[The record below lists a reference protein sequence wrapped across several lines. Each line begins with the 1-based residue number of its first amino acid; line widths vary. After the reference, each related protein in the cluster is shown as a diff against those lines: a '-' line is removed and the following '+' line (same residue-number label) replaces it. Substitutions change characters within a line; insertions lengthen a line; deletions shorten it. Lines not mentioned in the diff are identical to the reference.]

1 MTAFTFSSYINA
13 FTLAAG
19 LKRLGIKLY
28 TTDKQPYFPI
38 PSAEG
43 IADSIWLF
51 FTEEASLRQGLQ
63 GTFRGRFL
71 PTSFPIHLLDDKWH
85 FAEWLQTKAGLIQGI
100 DQWHIADIPS
110 IRFPCLVKA
119 KHSWY
124 GQRKMP
130 RGWICRT
137 IDDLR
142 HALLQIERE
151 RLPYEVFFVQE
162 WLGDEACRVISV
174 CGFHDTANH
183 RRNLTAIVERVASHT
198 TGLSCSAAVESIPD
212 QWGLL
217 YQASGILD
225 ELEFTGPYEM
235 EFLVVGEQVRVLEL
249 NPRFWMQHAIFLFTG
264 NGLIKR
270 YLGLESEADRQQRS
284 VENIVWIDGI
294 HLISSLLHFRRD
306 GFLLLFMAIERRLA
320 RRQQVVIFPGFFT
333 AARSMWINGV
343 WRPGE
348 RLLARL
354 IRRASGLG

>member
-19 LKRLGIKLY
+19 LKRLGMKLY
-28 TTDKQPYFPI
+28 TTDKQPYFSI

-43 IADSIWLF
+43 VADSSWLF

-63 GTFRGRFL
+63 GAFHGRFL
-71 PTSFPIHLLDDKWH
+71 PTRFPMHLLDDKWR
-85 FAEWLQTKAGLIQGI
+85 FAEWLQTKAGLTQGLE
-100 DQWHIADIPS
+100 QWHIADIPS

-124 GQRKMP
+124 DQRKTP

-137 IDDLR
+137 ID
-142 HALLQIERE
+142 ALQNAFKEIEQAGF
-151 RLPYEVFFVQE
+151 PPDSFFIQE

-174 CGFHDTANH
+174 CGFHDAANH
-183 RRNLTAIVERVASHT
+183 RRNLTAIVERVAAHT
-198 TGLSCSAAVESIPD
+198 KGLSCSAAVESIPD

-217 YQASGILD
+217 YQASAILD
-225 ELEFTGPYEM
+225 ELEFTGPYEI

-294 HLISSLLHFRRD
+294 HLMSSILRFRRD
-306 GFLLLFMAIERRLA
+306 GFFLLILALERRLLR
-320 RRQQVVIFPGFFT
+320 RRQIVIFPGFAT
-333 AARSMWINGV
+333 AARSVWINSFWRRGV
-343 WRPGE
+343 
-348 RLLARL
+348 RLLNRL
-354 IRRASGLG
+354 F